1 MQEIDLVTL
10 LTNATALSILAG
22 VLYFSF
28 RLLDRAVD
36 IVTKHSERLDALLAR
51 LAEDLAEGKK

>member
-1 MQEIDLVTL
+1 MDNTDLVTL

-28 RLLDRAVD
+28 RLLDRTLD
-36 IVTKHSERLDALLAR
+36 ILSNHSQRLDQLLADVVDELTKR
-51 LAEDLAEGKK
+51 NS